1 MGKIKHVRQ
10 KLHAA
15 AVRLAGEQQTG
26 EDALGSQEE
35 QELSQAARLRGSAGW
50 TAPPGGKDWTFLSSD
65 IFGSTRIDPKALVQ
79 TLEPVPK
86 ADPKPPIVPKKGVEE
101 KPLLSK
107 KEKVKLRRDRWL
119 QKIDTLKLAQQKL
132 KEQAKRKATP
142 VVGDMRALVDALPE
156 LSDLLTV
163 RKPRMPRKQ
172 PKTSVKK
179 KVVEPTDYSQMKPAQ
194 KRRLVEEE
202 VARFHEVI
210 SNPSYK
216 ANPLAL
222 IGEHLSKKMKQEEEE
237 NPS

>member
-15 AVRLAGEQQTG
+15 AVRFAGEKPAEELPSTKDE
-26 EDALGSQEE
+26 ED
-35 QELSQAARLRGSAGW
+35 LSAAAMLRGSAGW

-65 IFGSTRIDPKALVQ
+65 IFGSTQIDPKALVQ

-86 ADPKPPIVPKKGVEE
+86 PVVAPKKGAEE

-119 QKIDTLKLAQQKL
+119 QKIDALKLAQQMQ

-142 VVGDMRALVDALPE
+142 VVGDMRSLVDALPE
-156 LSDLLTV
+156 LSELITI

-172 PKTSVKK
+172 PKTLKK
-179 KVVEPTDYSQMKPAQ
+179 IVEPTNYSQMKPAQ

-210 SNPSYK
+210 ANPSYK

-222 IGEHLSKKMKQEEEE
+222 IGEHLAKKMKQEEEQ
-237 NPS
+237 NPT